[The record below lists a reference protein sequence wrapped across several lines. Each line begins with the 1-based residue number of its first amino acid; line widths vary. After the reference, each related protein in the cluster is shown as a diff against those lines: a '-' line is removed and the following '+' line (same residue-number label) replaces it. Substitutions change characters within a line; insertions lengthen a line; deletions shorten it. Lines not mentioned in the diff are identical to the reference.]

1 MAAVARRNRRHQG
14 HENHERW
21 LITYA
26 DLITLLLIFFVIMYA
41 MSKVDMKK
49 YEDLSRSLQLQFAKG
64 DSILQRNDG
73 ILGDLE
79 PGKGEDGSSKDLQTA
94 TPAATPTPTPSPSGA
109 DKEQAERDQDL
120 RDLLAQVNQ
129 YIAEN
134 HLEAQVSANNGQRGV
149 VIKLND
155 LILFDLGKADLKPA
169 SLPILNKLAS
179 LFQTLNTKVSIEGH
193 TDNLPL
199 QTGSLYKDN
208 WGLSQARSVSVVRH
222 FLTVEGMRNDMF
234 VSAAYA
240 DTVPVAPN
248 DSEANRAQNR
258 RVEIVVLREPIKN

>member
-1 MAAVARRNRRHQG
+1 MSRRNRKQKG

-41 MSKVDMKK
+41 MSKVDMNK
-49 YEDLSRSLQLQFAKG
+49 YEELSRSLHLQFTKA
-64 DSILQRNDG
+64 DSIILKNDG
-73 ILGDLE
+73 IQGDLKT
-79 PGKGEDGSSKDLQTA
+79 GKGEEGDSKDLQTPTP
-94 TPAATPTPTPSPSGA
+94 TPAATPGA
-109 DKEQAERDQDL
+109 SEQEIRDQEL
-120 RDLLAQVNQ
+120 RDLLTKVNQ
-129 YIAEN
+129 YINEN
-134 HLEAQVSANNGQRGV
+134 HLEAQVAANNSQRGV

-169 SLPILNKLAS
+169 ALPILNKLAS

-193 TDNLPL
+193 TDDLPL
-199 QTGSLYKDN
+199 QTGSLYRDN

-240 DTVPVAPN
+240 DTMPVAPN
-248 DSEANRAQNR
+248 DSEANRAKNR
-258 RVEIVVLREPIKN
+258 RVEIIVLREPIPH

>member
-1 MAAVARRNRRHQG
+1 MTRRNKKRAS

-41 MSKVDMKK
+41 MSKVDMQK
-49 YEDLSRSLQLQFAKG
+49 YEVLAESLHLQFTKG
-64 DSILQRNDG
+64 DSILERNDG
-73 ILGDLE
+73 IMGSLK
-79 PGKGEDGSSKDLQTA
+79 PGESPA
-94 TPAATPTPTPSPSGA
+94 PTPAATPQATPSEA
-109 DKEQAERDQDL
+109 EQEKLQREKDL
-120 RDLLAQVNQ
+120 QDLLAKVTQ
-129 YIAEN
+129 YIADN
-134 HLEAQVSANNGQRGV
+134 NLQAQVSAHNAQRGV

-155 LILFDLGKADLKPA
+155 LILFDLGKAELKPA
-169 SLPILNKLAS
+169 ALPILDQLAS
-179 LFQTLNTKVSIEGH
+179 LFHSLNTKISIEGH

-222 FLTVEGMRNDMF
+222 FLNAENMRDDMF

-240 DTVPVAPN
+240 DTIPVAPN
-248 DSEANRAQNR
+248 DSEENRAKNR
-258 RVEIVVLREPIKN
+258 RVEIVVLREPLKN

>member
-1 MAAVARRNRRHQG
+1 MPRRNKKKAEAP
-14 HENHERW
+14 ENHERW

-49 YEDLSRSLQLQFAKG
+49 YEILSQSLHLQFAKA
-64 DSILQRNDG
+64 DSVMQKNDG
-73 ILGDLE
+73 LQGANK
-79 PGKGEDGSSKDLQTA
+79 PGKGEEGSSTDLSMSS
-94 TPAATPTPTPSPSGA
+94 PTPTPTPSPSESEQEQEKRE
-109 DKEQAERDQDL
+109 KELE
-120 RDLLAQVNQ
+120 DLLAKVNQ
-129 YIAEN
+129 YISEN
-134 HLEAQVSANNGQRGV
+134 DLQAQVSANDSQRGV

-155 LILFDLGKADLKPA
+155 MVLFDLGKADLKPA
-169 SLPILNKLAS
+169 SLPILDKLAS

-193 TDNLPL
+193 TDDLPL

-222 FLTVEGMRNDMF
+222 FLAIPDMRNDMF

-240 DTVPVAPN
+240 DTEPVAPN
-248 DSEANRAQNR
+248 DSEENRAKNR
-258 RVEIVVLREPIKN
+258 RVEIVVLRDPVKK